1 MKDTLSKEENLRLK
15 NKILKK
21 LGEKN
26 EEARIMNGVE
36 NESETKGEDPIP
48 EDCTEIKDD
57 CDTNGSLFAMA
68 E

>member
-1 MKDTLSKEENLRLK
+1 MLSKEENLRLK

-21 LGEKN
+21 LEEKN

-48 EDCTEIKDD
+48 EYCTEIKDD